1 MKRKVIAALLCT
13 SMAITLMAGCGSNK
27 KTGADNA
34 SDTTKTETAGDE
46 GNADADAET
55 ETGTTEKKASGEM
68 LTKFAD
74 VPEDVDKEQTLRYA
88 QGADPRGLDPAMIDD
103 GESSKPICQM
113 YEGLLKY
120 GDSDTEVEPCLAE
133 SWEISE
139 DGLTYTFKLREGVK
153 FHDGNG

>member
-55 ETGTTEKKASGEM
+55 GNRNNREKSKRRD
-68 LTKFAD
+68 AD
-74 VPEDVDKEQTLRYA
+74 K
-88 QGADPRGLDPAMIDD
+88 
-103 GESSKPICQM
+103 IC
-113 YEGLLKY
+113 
-120 GDSDTEVEPCLAE
+120 
-133 SWEISE
+133 
-139 DGLTYTFKLREGVK
+139 
-153 FHDGNG
+153 